1 MKIISNVEE
10 LRNELKSLQKEK
22 GADVKADVKVG
33 LVPTMGALHKGHLSL
48 IEKCRSENEIA
59 VVSIFV
65 NPTQF
70 GPNEDYDKYPRTLD
84 ADSKL
89 CEKAG
94 VDIIFAPSPRDI
106 YDEYYFTHKETTL
119 ICPPYDVVNKLC
131 GKTRPGH
138 FDGVCTI
145 VGKLFNITKCDRAYF
160 GKKDAQQ
167 LFIIKKMVR
176 ELNFDIEITG
186 CPIVR
191 EEDGLAMSSRNT
203 YLTEDARKKALN
215 ISRGLYKAKELHKK
229 GVKEADTLTDTA
241 LAYMEGLDVEY
252 AEIVSVDTFEKIDII
267 EKDPNSKE
275 STAIMLV
282 AAKVNSGNS
291 TVRLIDNIDL

>member
-1 MKIISNVEE
+1 MRSLLNLKIISNVEK
-10 LRNELKSLQKEK
+10 LREEIKNLKISKN
-22 GADVKADVKVG
+22 GTVG

-48 IEKCRSENEIA
+48 VEKCRKENDI
-59 VVSIFV
+59 VIVSVFV

-84 ADSKL
+84 ADAKL
-89 CEKAG
+89 CEDAG
-94 VDIIFAPSPRDI
+94 VDILFAPSPKDI
-106 YDEYYFTHKETTL
+106 YDEYYFKNKETTL

-131 GKTRPGH
+131 GKSRPGH

-176 ELNFDIEITG
+176 DLNFDIEITG

-191 EEDGLAMSSRNT
+191 EEDGLALSSRNT
-203 YLTEDARKKALN
+203 YLDNNARKNALN
-215 ISRGLYKAKELHKK
+215 ISHALYKVKGLCKK
-229 GVKEADTLTDTA
+229 GVKEADTLIDTA
-241 LAYMEGLDVEY
+241 LAYMENLEVEY

-267 EKDPNSKE
+267 EQ
-275 STAIMLV
+275 STENKALMLV
-282 AAKVNSGNS
+282 AAKVDSNGSK
-291 TVRLIDNIDL
+291 VRFIDNIEL

>member
-1 MKIISNVEE
+1 MRSLLNLKIISNVEK
-10 LRNELKSLQKEK
+10 LREEIKNLKISKN
-22 GADVKADVKVG
+22 GTVG

-48 IEKCRSENEIA
+48 VEKCRKENDI
-59 VVSIFV
+59 VIVSVFV

-84 ADSKL
+84 ADAKL
-89 CEKAG
+89 CEDAG
-94 VDIIFAPSPRDI
+94 VDILFAPSPKDI
-106 YDEYYFTHKETTL
+106 YDEYYFKNKETTL

-131 GKTRPGH
+131 GKSRPGH

-176 ELNFDIEITG
+176 DLNFDIEITG

-191 EEDGLAMSSRNT
+191 EEDGLALSSRNT
-203 YLTEDARKKALN
+203 YLDNSARKNALN
-215 ISRGLYKAKELHKK
+215 ISHALYKVKGLCKK
-229 GVKEADTLTDTA
+229 GVKEADTLIDTA
-241 LAYMEGLDVEY
+241 LAYMENLEVEY

-267 EKDPNSKE
+267 EQ
-275 STAIMLV
+275 STENKALMLV
-282 AAKVNSGNS
+282 AAKVDSNGSK
-291 TVRLIDNIDL
+291 VRLIDNIEL

>member
-1 MKIISNVEE
+1 MRSLLNLKIISNVEK
-10 LRNELKSLQKEK
+10 LREEIKNLKISKN
-22 GADVKADVKVG
+22 GTVG

-48 IEKCRSENEIA
+48 VEKCRKENDI
-59 VVSIFV
+59 VIVSVFV

-84 ADSKL
+84 ADAKL
-89 CEKAG
+89 CEDAG
-94 VDIIFAPSPRDI
+94 VDILFAPSPKDI
-106 YDEYYFTHKETTL
+106 YDEYYFKNKETTL

-131 GKTRPGH
+131 GKSRPGH

-176 ELNFDIEITG
+176 DLNFDIEITG
-186 CPIVR
+186 CHIVR
-191 EEDGLAMSSRNT
+191 EEDGLALSSRNT
-203 YLTEDARKKALN
+203 YLDNNARKNALN
-215 ISRGLYKAKELHKK
+215 ISHALYKVKGLCKK
-229 GVKEADTLTDTA
+229 GVKEADTLIDTA
-241 LAYMEGLDVEY
+241 LAYMENLEVEY

-267 EKDPNSKE
+267 EQ
-275 STAIMLV
+275 STENKALMLV
-282 AAKVNSGNS
+282 AAKVDSNGSK
-291 TVRLIDNIDL
+291 VRLIDNIEL

>member
-1 MKIISNVEE
+1 MRSLLNLKIISNVEK
-10 LRNELKSLQKEK
+10 LREEIKNLKISKN
-22 GADVKADVKVG
+22 GTVG

-48 IEKCRSENEIA
+48 VEKCRKENDI
-59 VVSIFV
+59 VIVSVFV

-84 ADSKL
+84 ADAKL
-89 CEKAG
+89 CEDAG
-94 VDIIFAPSPRDI
+94 VDILFAPSPKDI
-106 YDEYYFTHKETTL
+106 YDEYYFKNKETTL

-131 GKTRPGH
+131 GKSRPGH

-176 ELNFDIEITG
+176 DLNTDIEITG

-191 EEDGLAMSSRNT
+191 EEDGLALSSRNT
-203 YLTEDARKKALN
+203 YLDNNARKNALN
-215 ISRGLYKAKELHKK
+215 ISHALYKVKGLCKK
-229 GVKEADTLTDTA
+229 GVKEADTLIDTA
-241 LAYMEGLDVEY
+241 LAYMENLEVEY

-267 EKDPNSKE
+267 EQ
-275 STAIMLV
+275 STENKALMLV
-282 AAKVNSGNS
+282 AAKVDSNGSK
-291 TVRLIDNIDL
+291 VRLIDNIEL

>member
-1 MKIISNVEE
+1 MRSLLNLKIISNVEK
-10 LRNELKSLQKEK
+10 LREEIKNLKISKN
-22 GADVKADVKVG
+22 GTVG

-48 IEKCRSENEIA
+48 VEKCRKENDI
-59 VVSIFV
+59 VIVSVFV

-84 ADSKL
+84 ADAKL
-89 CEKAG
+89 CEDAG
-94 VDIIFAPSPRDI
+94 VDILFAPSPKDI
-106 YDEYYFTHKETTL
+106 YDEYYFKNKETTL

-131 GKTRPGH
+131 GKSRPGH

-176 ELNFDIEITG
+176 DLNFDIEITG

-191 EEDGLAMSSRNT
+191 EEDGLALSSRNT
-203 YLTEDARKKALN
+203 YLDNNARKNALN
-215 ISRGLYKAKELHKK
+215 ISHALYKVKGLCKK
-229 GVKEADTLTDTA
+229 GVKEADSLIDTA
-241 LAYMEGLDVEY
+241 LAYMENLEVEY

-267 EKDPNSKE
+267 EQ
-275 STAIMLV
+275 STENKALMLV
-282 AAKVNSGNS
+282 AAKVDSNGSK
-291 TVRLIDNIDL
+291 VRLIDNIEL

>member
-1 MKIISNVEE
+1 MRSLLNLKIISNVEK
-10 LRNELKSLQKEK
+10 LREEIKNLKISKN
-22 GADVKADVKVG
+22 GTVG

-48 IEKCRSENEIA
+48 VEKCRKENDI
-59 VVSIFV
+59 VIVSVFV

-84 ADSKL
+84 ADAKL
-89 CEKAG
+89 CEDAG
-94 VDIIFAPSPRDI
+94 VDILFAPSPKDI
-106 YDEYYFTHKETTL
+106 YDEYYFKNKETTL

-131 GKTRPGH
+131 GKSRPGH

-176 ELNFDIEITG
+176 DLNFDIEITG

-191 EEDGLAMSSRNT
+191 EEDGLALSSRNT
-203 YLTEDARKKALN
+203 YLDNNARKNALN
-215 ISRGLYKAKELHKK
+215 ISHALYKVKGLCKK
-229 GVKEADTLTDTA
+229 GVKEADTLIDTA
-241 LAYMEGLDVEY
+241 LAYMENLEVEY

-267 EKDPNSKE
+267 EQ
-275 STAIMLV
+275 STENKALMLV
-282 AAKVNSGNS
+282 AVKVDSNGSK
-291 TVRLIDNIDL
+291 VRLIDNIEL